1 MIDAVWLLSSRGLLD
16 YAKAATTWLLTRM
29 RRDETEASLRPASQ
43 PTPDDL
49 KSLRSINLR

>member
-29 RRDETEASLRPASQ
+29 RRDETEASLPPASQ

>member
-1 MIDAVWLLSSRGLLD
+1 MIDAVWFLASRAPLD

-29 RRDETEASLRPASQ
+29 RRDESEARHPPASQ

-49 KSLRSINLR
+49 KVLKLD